1 MEKTCKLCKYYI
13 QHYRKEKRGHYDT
26 VNCGH
31 CKFPR
36 LKHRNPSDIACYH
49 YVEKLKETE

>member
-1 MEKTCKLCKYYI
+1 MEKTCKLCKYFI
-13 QHYRKEKRGHYDT
+13 QHYRRAKRGYYDA

-36 LKHRNPSDIACYH
+36 LKNRKPDFKACEH
-49 YVEKLKETE
+49 FVEKFV

>member
-1 MEKTCKLCKYYI
+1 MEKTCKLCKYFV
-13 QHYRKEKRGHYDT
+13 QHYRREKRGYYDT

-36 LKHRNPSDIACYH
+36 LKNRKPDFKACEH
-49 YVEKLKETE
+49 FVEKFV